1 MAISRCLYHPVIMN
15 EEVVHEITCAEDFG
29 HSFLKC
35 DNSENVTLCSK
46 IPPLCK
52 EEPCILGVDEAGR
65 GPVLGPMVYGVS
77 YCPKSKEEILKDLG
91 CADSKSLTEEKRED
105 IFKKICS
112 EPDTIGWIVEAIS
125 PNTICNNMLK
135 RQKYSLNQIAQDST
149 VHLINSALSKG
160 VRVAEVYVDTV
171 GMPDKYQAK
180 LSAVFPELKITVAKK
195 ADATYPIVSAASI
208 CAKVS
213 RDRALS
219 VWKFREGLELSANE
233 FGSGYPNDP
242 VTKKFLIENI
252 DPVFGF
258 PQLVRFSWSTAD
270 KILQENA
277 VQVEWEEEEE
287 DDNEITKTNTSITS
301 FFQAEK
307 KKKRTK
313 HPFFV
318 HRNLSNL
325 ETM

>member
-1 MAISRCLYHPVIMN
+1 MMN
-15 EEVVHEITCAEDFG
+15 EEEFQEITCAEDFG
-29 HSFLKC
+29 QSFLNS
-35 DNSENVTLCSK
+35 DNSENLTLCSNV
-46 IPPLCK
+46 PALCT

-77 YCPKSKEEILKDLG
+77 YCPKSKQDVLNDLG

-112 EPDTIGWIVEAIS
+112 ERDTIGWIVEAIS
-125 PNTICNNMLK
+125 PKTICNNMLK

-149 VHLINSALSKG
+149 VHLINSACSKG
-160 VRVAEVYVDTV
+160 VRIAEVYVDTV
-171 GMPDKYQAK
+171 GMPEKYQAK
-180 LSAVFPELKITVAKK
+180 LSAIFPELKITVAKK

-219 VWKFREGLELSANE
+219 VWKFTEGLELTAKE

-242 VTKKFLIENI
+242 VTKKFLVENI

-277 VQVEWEEEEE
+277 VQVEWEEE
-287 DDNEITKTNTSITS
+287 DDDAEADKSNTSITS
-301 FFQAEK
+301 FFQVEK
-307 KKKRTK
+307 KKKRSK

-318 HRNLSNL
+318 HRKLSNL